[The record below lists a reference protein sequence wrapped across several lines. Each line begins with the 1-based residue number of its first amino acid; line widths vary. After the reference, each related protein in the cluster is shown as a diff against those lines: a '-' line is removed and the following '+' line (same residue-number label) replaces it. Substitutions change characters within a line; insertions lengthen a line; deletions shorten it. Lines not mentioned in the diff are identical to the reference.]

1 MKRRGLSSRTQ
12 ENAFHL
18 EKREKNKGAVRRE
31 MGTFEKHLRTCPNV
45 AEDYKDEKLL
55 SELKLFRKQ
64 LLKYRE

>member
-18 EKREKNKGAVRRE
+18 EKREKTKEQSEGRV
-31 MGTFEKHLRTCPNV
+31 GTFQKHLRTCPNV

-55 SELKLFRKQ
+55 SELTLFHKQ
-64 LLKYRE
+64 LLKYR